1 MEISHFSA
9 IAIFSVSVSIV
20 FALTTKETAR
30 ECFQYAVFLFFSFL
44 GVALALGW
52 VMYPFPK

>member
-9 IAIFSVSVSIV
+9 IVTFSVCVSIV
-20 FALTTKETAR
+20 FALTTKETAK
-30 ECFQYAVFLFFSFL
+30 ECLHYAIFLFLSFL

-52 VMYPFPK
+52 VMYPFPR

>member
-9 IAIFSVSVSIV
+9 IMTFSVCVSIV

-30 ECFQYAVFLFFSFL
+30 ECLHYAIFLFFSFL
-44 GVALALGW
+44 GVALALSW
-52 VMYPFPK
+52 VMYPFPR

>member
-1 MEISHFSA
+1 MEISHASA
-9 IAIFSVSVSIV
+9 TVIFSVCVSIV
-20 FALTTKETAR
+20 FALTTKETAK
-30 ECFQYAVFLFFSFL
+30 ECLQYAIFLFFSFL

>member
-9 IAIFSVSVSIV
+9 IVTFSVCVSIV
-20 FALTTKETAR
+20 FALTTKETAK
-30 ECFQYAVFLFFSFL
+30 ECLHYAIFLFFSFL

-52 VMYPFPK
+52 AMYPFPR

>member
-9 IAIFSVSVSIV
+9 ILTFSVCVSVV
-20 FALTTKETAR
+20 FALTTKETAK
-30 ECFQYAVFLFFSFL
+30 ECLFYAIFLFFSFL

-52 VMYPFPK
+52 VMYPFPS

>member
-9 IAIFSVSVSIV
+9 IVTFSVCVSIV
-20 FALTTKETAR
+20 FALTTKETGK
-30 ECFQYAVFLFFSFL
+30 ECLHYAIFLFFSFL

-52 VMYPFPK
+52 VMYPFPR